1 MNKVSRR
8 EMLLIMGVSLAGT
21 AMAAGS
27 GISFAEDTPPPGPFK
42 LAQKPFS
49 WTPKSLDSK
58 EIASTAYQG
67 YAYKGYGCA
76 FGTFYSIIGLMGEK
90 YGKPYSD
97 FPFTMLE
104 VGKSGISDWGTIC
117 GALLGGVSALALFW
131 GRKERDPLVDQ
142 LFRWYETTAF
152 PIYKPKGKAVKFEG
166 DLPTSQSDS
175 VLCHVSVS
183 KWAYSSGFSAASD
196 QRQERCARLTSDV
209 ASKTWEIIEAKMQ
222 GKTIAGFGKSY
233 ARKTCGA
240 CHDKDKESPILKGK
254 MDCAPCHSGD
264 KNSQNKFKDHPLTK

>member
-1 MNKVSRR
+1 MPRK
-8 EMLLIMGVSLAGT
+8 
-21 AMAAGS
+21 
-27 GISFAEDTPPPGPFK
+27 
-42 LAQKPFS
+42 KP
-49 WTPKSLDSK
+49 LDPK

-67 YAYKGYGCA
+67 YAYKGYGCE

-90 YGKPYSD
+90 YGKPYSE

-117 GALLGGVSALALFW
+117 GALLGSASALSLS
-131 GRKERDPLVDQ
+131 
-142 LFRWYETTAF
+142 
-152 PIYKPKGKAVKFEG
+152 GKAVKSEG

-183 KWAYSSGFSAASD
+183 KWAYSSGISAASN
-196 QRQERCARLTSDV
+196 QRKERCARLTSDV

-222 GKTIAGFGKSY
+222 GKTIAGFGKSD

-240 CHDKDKESPILKGK
+240 CHDKDKESPILKGN

-264 KNSQNKFKDHPLTK
+264 KNSQNKFKDPSSGQIKFLAASRCGIEQVMIKNDGEIAIH

>member
-1 MNKVSRR
+1 MNKISRR
-8 EMLLIMGVSLAGT
+8 KMLLIMGGSLAGT
-21 AMAAGS
+21 AMAGS
-27 GISFAEDTPPPGPFK
+27 GISFAGEEPKGPFK
-42 LAQKPFS
+42 LVQKPFS
-49 WTPKSLDSK
+49 WTPRPLDPK
-58 EIASTAYQG
+58 EIASAAYQG

-76 FGTFYSIIGLMGEK
+76 FGAFYSIIGLMGEK
-90 YGKPYSD
+90 YGKPYSE

-117 GALLGGVSALALFW
+117 GALLGSASALSLFW

-142 LFRWYETTAF
+142 LFRWYETTTF

-183 KWAYSSGFSAASD
+183 KWAYSSGISAASN
-196 QRQERCARLTSDV
+196 QRKERCARLTSDV
-209 ASKTWEIIEAKMQ
+209 AFKTWEIIEAKMQ
-222 GKTIAGFGKSY
+222 GKTVNWFEKSE
-233 ARKTCGA
+233 ARKNCGT
-240 CHDKDKESPILKGK
+240 CHDKDKESPNLKGK
-254 MDCAPCHSGD
+254 MDCAPCHSGY